1 MTEFVFTP
9 AVKEQEKARIALDGP
24 SGSGKTWSA
33 LAIAQG
39 LGARIAVIDTEK
51 GSASKYAGDFAFDT
65 LKLYSYDPRDLPKA
79 LSAAAASDHDVVIVD
94 SLSHFW
100 MGTDGLLSQVDR
112 ITARSQSKNSWSAWK
127 DANPM
132 EQAMIDALLTYP
144 GHVIVTMRTK
154 TEWVVTEDE
163 RGKKA
168 PTRIGTKPVQR
179 DGIEYEF
186 DLVGDM
192 DLSNTLIV
200 SKSRISTLA
209 GGVIQRPGAALG
221 EQIRE
226 WLSDGVKL
234 PTVRDYLA
242 QLEAATNAEQVRAIY
257 REVMKRNLGAAPCT
271 NSAGQS
277 ATLIGLI
284 TERGAMLGSQGSSAP
299 AAPAPDVPAPV
310 GVQRSVPSQPEPS
323 QWDAPD
329 SPTAENQPLAPHQ
342 KQRIMKLLWERC
354 GLREHDERVGWLA
367 GELGREIGSTGDLS
381 YADAAQVIRKLES
394 LPVSQLAGA
403 SA

>member
-79 LSAAAASDHDVVIVD
+79 LSAAASSDHDVVIVD

-163 RGKKA
+163 RGKKS
-168 PTRIGTKPVQR
+168 PTKIGTKPVQR

-192 DLSNTLIV
+192 DLSNTLVV
-200 SKSRISTLA
+200 SKSRISTLSGA
-209 GGVIQRPGAALG
+209 VVQRPGIELG
-221 EQIRE
+221 ETIRE

-242 QLEAATNAEQVRAIY
+242 QLESATDAEQVRTIY
-257 REVMKRNLGAAPCT
+257 REVMRRNLGAAPCT
-271 NSAGQS
+271 NSDGQS

-284 TERGAMLGSQGSSAP
+284 TEKGAMLGSQGSSAP
-299 AAPAPDVPAPV
+299 VTPVSDANAPV
-310 GVQRSVPSQPEPS
+310 GVQRSAPSQPEPS
-323 QWDAPD
+323 DWD
-329 SPTAENQPLAPHQ
+329 SPAPSAENQPLTTHQ
-342 KQRIMKLLWERC
+342 KQQIMKLLWERC
-354 GLREHDERVGWLA
+354 GLKEHDERMARLNVEVGRDLA
-367 GELGREIGSTGDLS
+367 STNDLS
-381 YADAAQVIRKLES
+381 YAEAQQLIRKLES